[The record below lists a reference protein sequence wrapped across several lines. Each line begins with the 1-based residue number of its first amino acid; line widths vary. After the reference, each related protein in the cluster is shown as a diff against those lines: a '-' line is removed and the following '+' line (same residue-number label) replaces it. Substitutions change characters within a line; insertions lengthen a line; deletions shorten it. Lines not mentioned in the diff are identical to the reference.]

1 MERERWRETERKREK
16 HVMWWWLLL
25 GYVPDE
31 LLLMLPMNVV
41 VDTTEIR
48 A

>member
-1 MERERWRETERKREK
+1 MRHPVLRERKREREGEI

-31 LLLMLPMNVV
+31 LLLVLPM
-41 VDTTEIR
+41 
-48 A
+48 